1 MGKRMEAFME
11 VVKINFKMLFQYKW
25 TFAMSLF
32 TQPIIFIINYIIFQ
46 SIYTQCLLINTKTLD
61 YTDFCSKIR
70 YNSCKVSSKMKS
82 FSLQFFEEFH
92 E

>member
-11 VVKINFKMLFQYKW
+11 VIKINFKMLFQYKW

-46 SIYTQCLLINTKTLD
+46 SIYT
-61 YTDFCSKIR
+61 
-70 YNSCKVSSKMKS
+70 
-82 FSLQFFEEFH
+82 
-92 E
+92 